1 MYMTSFSPWHLQ
13 NNFGQDIFDD
23 LDLKTQNDVKEAS

>member
-1 MYMTSFSPWHLQ
+1 MYMTSFSPLHLQ

-23 LDLKTQNDVKEAS
+23 LDLKKSNKSI